1 VASVGNSL
9 ILNESKFDLNFTKK
23 ITVQLNFTK
32 NYSYICSHNQ
42 KACMSSLQ
50 NGSFYIMV
58 DRKEN
63 STYLA
68 RIIFMMLFFVVL
80 FSANGRS
87 EKPTYNDAPYGLS
100 VDLHLS
106 SAKAVITDPCQL
118 PVFQKCLPTSFDL
131 KGFGLYNY
139 KLKIA
144 ADNNAISQQFNF
156 IEKTTALIKP
166 QSSCRF
172 YYHLFHIDTNDSP
185 ILS

>member
-1 VASVGNSL
+1 
-9 ILNESKFDLNFTKK
+9 
-23 ITVQLNFTK
+23 
-32 NYSYICSHNQ
+32 
-42 KACMSSLQ
+42 MSSLQ

-68 RIIFMMLFFVVL
+68 RIIFMLLFFVVL
-80 FSANGRS
+80 FSSNGRS

-100 VDLHLS
+100 PEFHS
-106 SAKAVITDPCQL
+106 TTANAVIADPCQL
-118 PVFQKCLPTSFDL
+118 PVFQKYLPTSFDAN
-131 KGFGLYNY
+131 GFILYN
-139 KLKIA
+139 LKFKIIA
-144 ADNNAISQQFNF
+144 DDNAISQQLNF

>member
-1 VASVGNSL
+1 
-9 ILNESKFDLNFTKK
+9 
-23 ITVQLNFTK
+23 
-32 NYSYICSHNQ
+32 
-42 KACMSSLQ
+42 MSSLQ
-50 NGSFYIMV
+50 NGSFYFMV

-100 VDLHLS
+100 ADLHLS

-118 PVFQKCLPTSFDL
+118 PVFRKCLPTSFDL

-139 KLKIA
+139 KLKIVT
-144 ADNNAISQQFNF
+144 DNNAISQLFNF
-156 IEKTTALIKP
+156 LEKTTALIKP

-172 YYHLFHIDTNDSP
+172 YYHLFHLDTDDSP
-185 ILS
+185 VLS